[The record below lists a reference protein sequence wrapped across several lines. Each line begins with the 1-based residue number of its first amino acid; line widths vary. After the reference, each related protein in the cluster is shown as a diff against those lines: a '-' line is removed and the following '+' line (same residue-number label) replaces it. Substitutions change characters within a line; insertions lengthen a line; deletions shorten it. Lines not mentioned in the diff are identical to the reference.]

1 MGNAKM
7 RPESQPVESRVSRRA
22 FLKAAGSGT
31 LLTATTAASVSF
43 LESPGYARRRWDR
56 EVDVVVV
63 GSGAAA
69 STAALFA
76 HAGRANVL
84 MVEKAAIYGGT
95 TRKSGAG
102 YWIPNNYLMR
112 ERRLTDPR
120 EDCLRYMA
128 RTAYPTLYNA
138 KYKQRARPK
147 NTL

>member
-1 MGNAKM
+1 MDSAK
-7 RPESQPVESRVSRRA
+7 PTIESRPVESRVSRRA

-31 LLTATTAASVSF
+31 LLTATTAASVTF
-43 LESPGYARRRWDR
+43 QESTAYAQRRWDR

-76 HAGRANVL
+76 HDGRASVL

-112 ERRLTDPR
+112 EKGLTDP
-120 EDCLRYMA
+120 A
-128 RTAYPTLYNA
+128 RRLSPVHGPYGIPDAL
-138 KYKQRARPK
+138 
-147 NTL
+147 